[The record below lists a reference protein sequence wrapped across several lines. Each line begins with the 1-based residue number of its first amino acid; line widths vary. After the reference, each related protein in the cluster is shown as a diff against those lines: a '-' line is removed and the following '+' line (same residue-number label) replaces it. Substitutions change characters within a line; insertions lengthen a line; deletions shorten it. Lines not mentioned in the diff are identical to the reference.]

1 MGWQAEWKAL
11 SGRITSLLDAGHFYA
26 EMLKVYSSD
35 SLNGAKALIDSAFAI
50 FQEIKEF
57 TNRTEGSLPSA
68 ASIRLLRFIKDYHS
82 HFRGSQTNAGE
93 KFERVLF
100 CLTALRSLQSDVDY
114 LLADTEVLARSLV
127 ERAFLHLQ
135 RGIIADRAIHET
147 WQKAYE
153 EGETE
158 CERLG
163 MVHLLLHGIWAF
175 KSVAPGERT
184 DVVLG
189 RASK

>member
-1 MGWQAEWKAL
+1 MGWQTEWKAL

-26 EMLKVYSSD
+26 EMLKVYNSD
-35 SLNGAKALIDSAFAI
+35 SVNGAKALLDSAFDI
-50 FQEIKEF
+50 FREIKEF
-57 TNRTEGSLPSA
+57 INRTERSLPHA
-68 ASIRLLRFIKDYHS
+68 AYVRLLRFLNDYDS
-82 HFRGSQTNAGE
+82 HFRGSPTPSE

-135 RGIIADRAIHET
+135 RGIIADRAIRET
-147 WQKAYE
+147 WQKAYGK
-153 EGETE
+153 GETE

-163 MVHLLLHGIWAF
+163 MVHLLLHG
-175 KSVAPGERT
+175 
-184 DVVLG
+184 
-189 RASK
+189 